1 MITAKGLSAGR
12 HIFLETTYQVR
23 FETLAYPLRAFPS
36 SARFKR
42 WYAYPP
48 TSLVCLPPRSTSSS
62 AYPGSESGHHFSHG
76 TAKCPESLCPT
87 SALPPLGRLCS
98 ASSEGITPPSS
109 LLRTHAPNPLTL
121 PSFGIASFEESSQ
134 VATSPCCQRVLPDV
148 ISASPSQDARAPTTT
163 ACRVLLPVTS
173 PATSAFPKGE
183 YRSASRKCPLKRLHS
198 GTDFRGCSHFL
209 TFRPLSLLAT
219 LVAPTSTVSCR
230 ADGNFYVRAEHAS
243 LPPHASDML
252 VVRIR
257 QLTTRGLPPRQ
268 TRSLVGCSSP
278 FSASIASSVFAM
290 GA

>member
-1 MITAKGLSAGR
+1 MSR
-12 HIFLETTYQVR
+12 V
-23 FETLAYPLRAFPS
+23 PLPNFGV
-36 SARFKR
+36 
-42 WYAYPP
+42 
-48 TSLVCLPPRSTSSS
+48 TSIGE
-62 AYPGSESGHHFSHG
+62 A
-76 TAKCPESLCPT
+76 
-87 SALPPLGRLCS
+87 CS
-98 ASSEGITPPSS
+98 ASSKGITPPSL
-109 LLRTHAPNPLTL
+109 LLRTHAPNPLAL

-148 ISASPSQDARAPTTT
+148 ISASPSQDAWAPTTT

-230 ADGNFYVRAEHAS
+230 ADGDFYVRAEHAS